1 MSSWSHASV
10 NRQEPV
16 QQSKKGLQQEN
27 QLYFARAYSG
37 GKSGEARPPEGTT
50 SRQDKCSR
58 EPMRSSLSRPWSTEG
73 DDTVAERA

>member
-27 QLYFARAYSG
+27 QLYFARAYAD
-37 GKSGEARPPEGTT
+37 GKSGET
-50 SRQDKCSR
+50 SRQDECSR
-58 EPMRSSLSRPWSTEG
+58 EPDASQLIETMEY
-73 DDTVAERA
+73 